1 MDRDNRT
8 RTGAKDP
15 WGREAGAASRTAARG
30 GTAGLDTERGHR
42 VRSGSVRR
50 VEANRATEAGMPGA
64 GLTADAFG
72 KARPDRLAFKP
83 YRGRSSRQDCKPTGG
98 SPVVTV
104 AQHRSRSDATP
115 RAGNRPGNAWCIRPG
130 RPDGCEGVRGGC
142 NLGAKRAWEP
152 EAKRMTAASK
162 VRPLLKLQDRACPS
176 AKRLSPAQRPT
187 PAGKK
192 WAKAPGGDGG
202 VWVQAPTQG
211 VQG

>member
-15 WGREAGAASRTAARG
+15 WGRAAPMPLAQRLAEARPGP
-30 GTAGLDTERGHR
+30 DTEPDQH
-42 VRSGSVRR
+42 VVWK
-50 VEANRATEAGMPGA
+50 RAKGRCKLRAAAGMPRA
-64 GLTADAFG
+64 GLTAEALG
-72 KARPDRLAFKP
+72 KARPDRLALKP

-104 AQHRSRSDATP
+104 AHHRSRSDATP

-142 NLGAKRAWEP
+142 NLGAKRASEP
-152 EAKRMTAASK
+152 EAERMTAASK
-162 VRPLLKLQDRACPS
+162 VRPRLKLHYRACPS

-211 VQG
+211 VQR